1 MQTIYFY
8 SEEKKQVETLN
19 FDSINGVN
27 VGLCHNRLQ
36 LNKPCFFV
44 SFDLVKKGRV
54 GRHYQYFAFRF
65 MADALHTK
73 LKRAQIELAKN
84 AITA

>member
-1 MQTIYFY
+1 MHTIYFY

-19 FDSINGVN
+19 FDTIEGLN
-27 VGLCHNRLQ
+27 VGICHNRSQ

-44 SFDLVKKGRV
+44 SFDTIKSGNIE
-54 GRHYQYFAFRF
+54 RHYQYFAFRF
-65 MADALHTK
+65 MAEALYTK
-73 LKRAQIELAKN
+73 LKRAEIEMEKN